1 MNSNL
6 PRVNQNLEEEF
17 VFNEDA
23 PVATTVASVNNQGQ
37 RPRNNAN
44 SIGNFPGS
52 NAPVSTATSPATS
65 TVTSINN
72 NRTANSVLP
81 NSNLHEKIHKII
93 VGMFQINSTLR
104 LSHWTTKSG
113 TNHKSLD
120 KFLDKFMDYSD
131 EFIEIWQGKYG
142 RLNLKNN
149 KKSVYVYTLSKDDI
163 SDYLDIVLRF
173 LQGSGSK
180 INSKYKISNNSVINV
195 LNNNK
200 DHDLIRIRDKI
211 VGEVNHLKY
220 KLTLT

>member
-6 PRVNQNLEEEF
+6 PSVNRSAEEEEEF
-17 VFNEDA
+17 SFNDDA
-23 PVATTVASVNNQGQ
+23 PVTTTVASVNNKGQ
-37 RPRNNAN
+37 LPRNNLN

-65 TVTSINN
+65 INN
-72 NRTANSVLP
+72 NRAA

-163 SDYLDIVLRF
+163 RDYLDIVLRF
-173 LQGSGSK
+173 LQGSDSK
-180 INSKYKISNNSVINV
+180 INSKYKISNNSVMNV
-195 LNNNK
+195 LNSNK

>member
-6 PRVNQNLEEEF
+6 PPRVNQSVPEEGFGFE
-17 VFNEDA
+17 NEGDGEGDD
-23 PVATTVASVNNQGQ
+23 TVAPTVNNRGQ
-37 RPRNNAN
+37 PQRRNNA
-44 SIGNFPGS
+44 SRIGNFPGLS
-52 NAPVSTATSPATS
+52 VPVAPTVTDNLTATKGLS
-65 TVTSINN
+65 
-72 NRTANSVLP
+72 

-120 KFLDKFMDYSD
+120 KFLDKFMEYSD

-173 LQGSGSK
+173 LQGSSNK
-180 INSKYKISNNSVINV
+180 INSKYKISNNSVMNV
-195 LNNNK
+195 LNRNK
-200 DHDLIRIRDKI
+200 DTDLIRLKDKLI
-211 VGEVNHLKY
+211 GEVNHLKY
-220 KLTLT
+220 RLTLE

>member
-6 PRVNQNLEEEF
+6 PPRVNSTQSIPEEF
-17 VFNEDA
+17 GFEDEGEGDDA
-23 PVATTVASVNNQGQ
+23 PVATVNNNKGQ
-37 RPRNNAN
+37 LLRNNA
-44 SIGNFPGS
+44 SRIGNFPGLS
-52 NAPVSTATSPATS
+52 VPVAPTVNNNLTATKG
-65 TVTSINN
+65 
-72 NRTANSVLP
+72 LP

-120 KFLDKFMDYSD
+120 KFLDKFMEYSD

-149 KKSVYVYTLSKDDI
+149 KKSVYVYTLSKADI

-180 INSKYKISNNSVINV
+180 INSKYKISNNSVMNV
-195 LNNNK
+195 LNLNK
-200 DHDLIRIRDKI
+200 DTDLIRLKDKLI
-211 VGEVNHLKY
+211 GEVNHLRY
-220 KLTLT
+220 RLTLT